1 MNSSRDQIHQAFR
14 QIIEEATP
22 STPSGSHKVVVIGQ
36 LVLNLPGDTSSQT
49 STKARPCCGKCHN

>member
-1 MNSSRDQIHQAFR
+1 MSTSRDQIHSAFR

-36 LVLNLPGDTSSQT
+36 LVLNLPGDSDGPICA
-49 STKARPCCGKCHN
+49 KAKPCCGKCHN

>member
-1 MNSSRDQIHQAFR
+1 MSSSRDQIHQAFR

-36 LVLNLPGDTSSQT
+36 LVLNLPGDDGAPCPRS
-49 STKARPCCGKCHN
+49 RPCCGKCHK